1 MNRYRDLALLRQAG
15 VVLASAVIAIAVVPT
30 FGSGYV
36 IAFGF
41 QFVTWIALA
50 LSWSLFSGNSGYASF
65 GHGVFFGIGTYAAAA
80 VLRHSD
86 APFAAVLVGAGLA
99 SALLA
104 LVVGIAVF
112 SSPRFAGDLFG
123 LITLAMAFI
132 VVTVVSNVAF
142 LDGGTGVFVREET
155 ADAWIGSSTGNLFIT
170 GTVIAA
176 GTALVAIATSTTR
189 WGAALR
195 SIRDDEAVAESLGV
209 PTYRY
214 KVLTFAASAGLAGLA
229 GAPQAIFLGY
239 VEVGAVFTLNIPL
252 LVIMMTIL
260 GGITRWWGPLIG
272 AATVVMVREVLLDI
286 GSPEL
291 SQIILGVVF
300 IVVIAFLPHGIS
312 GAIPR
317 RKASATGGVTHEPA
331 AL

>member
-1 MNRYRDLALLRQAG
+1 MNAQFRAIDRGLASQVGVTLGCSALAL
-15 VVLASAVIAIAVVPT
+15 VFVPT
-30 FGSGYV
+30 LGSDFV

-65 GHGVFFGIGTYAAAA
+65 GHGVFFGIGTYATAAM
-80 VLRHSD
+80 LRHTD
-86 APFAAVLVGAGLA
+86 APFIVVLVVAGLA
-99 SALLA
+99 AAALA

-132 VVTVVSNVAF
+132 VITVVSNLAF
-142 LDGGTGVFVREET
+142 LDGGTGVFVREQT
-155 ADAWIGSSTGNLFIT
+155 AGSWIGSSTSHLFIV

-176 GTALVAIATSTTR
+176 GTALVTLAASSTR

-229 GAPQAIFLGY
+229 GAPQAVFLGY

-272 AATVVMVREVLLDI
+272 AASVVVIRELLLDI

-291 SQIILGVVF
+291 SQIILGAVF
-300 IVVIAFLPHGIS
+300 VVVIALLPHGIS
-312 GAIPR
+312 GSIPR
-317 RKASATGGVTHEPA
+317 RKAATGG

>member
-1 MNRYRDLALLRQAG
+1 MTTFRDLALWRQFGAVVVCALVA
-15 VVLASAVIAIAVVPT
+15 VVLVPA
-30 FGSGYV
+30 FGSDF
-36 IAFGF
+36 ITAFGF
-41 QFVTWIALA
+41 QFVTWIGLA

-65 GHGVFFGIGTYAAAA
+65 GHGVFFGIGVYAAAA

-86 APFAAVLVGAGLA
+86 APFAVALVVAGL
-99 SALLA
+99 SAAALA

-123 LITLAMAFI
+123 MITLAMAFI
-132 VVTVVSNVAF
+132 VVAVVSNLSF
-142 LDGGTGVFVREET
+142 LDGGTGVFVRELA
-155 ADAWIGSSTGNLFIT
+155 ADSWIGSSTANQFIV
-170 GTVIAA
+170 GTAIAA
-176 GTALVAIATSTTR
+176 ATAGVAIATSTTR

-272 AATVVMVREVLLDI
+272 AASVVLLREALLDI

-291 SQIILGVVF
+291 SQIILGLALV
-300 IVVIAFLPHGIS
+300 VVIALMPHGIS

-317 RKASATGGVTHEPA
+317 RRATATGGAPR
-331 AL
+331 